1 MIHWRHEEDKKRKG
15 DEKSRPASNVPSNFN
30 SDASISYGRT
40 TAVPLRARDLPPTRA
55 PTEGPPYM
63 PQDATSFAGLYP
75 PGWSSDPSQSS
86 EIGSSSWQLTAS
98 KTAKYFPRY
107 KPVKASEITRN
118 QNWMLHY
125 VRTACLVC
133 LPVKASEGSAVIH
146 YEQSEVHEE
155 RQLRKLISGL
165 ATFYNIGG
173 LPDPFDVMPQFR
185 NPRLNALYLSRNCK
199 FEQTAKKP
207 GLNVSRHARVCF

>member
-15 DEKSRPASNVPSNFN
+15 DEKNRPASDARTNFDSNE
-30 SDASISYGRT
+30 SISYGRT

-75 PGWSSDPSQSS
+75 PGRSSGSSQSA

-98 KTAKYFPRY
+98 KTAKYFPHY
-107 KPVKASEITRN
+107 KPLKASE
-118 QNWMLHY
+118 
-125 VRTACLVC
+125 A
-133 LPVKASEGSAVIH
+133 GAVIH
-146 YEQSEVHEE
+146 SEQSEIHEE
-155 RQLRKLISGL
+155 RQLRKLVSGL

-199 FEQTAKKP
+199 FEQTAQKS